1 MEDAKIRKSEEIE
14 IDLSRLLRAV
24 LNKAGLVAAVSAA
37 CALIVLLGSV
47 FLVTPRYQS
56 SVMFYINNRERP
68 ENQSL
73 SWDDISA
80 SRSLVQ
86 TCIVILDARSTL
98 RDVIEQA
105 DAGRTCEQLR
115 SMIDARAVD
124 DTEILRVDV
133 SAPDPQEAE
142 RIANAIA
149 CVLPERIAGI
159 VEGASV
165 KVVDTAVVASWPSSP
180 GYLRNAVLGLLLGMV
195 LTVVGI
201 MLREVYNCA
210 EGLPA
215 DGESEEDPEP
225 AALR

>member
-56 SVMFYINNRERP
+56 SVMFYINNSERT
-68 ENQSL
+68 EDRDL

-98 RDVIEQA
+98 RDVIGQA

-115 SMIDARAVD
+115 GMIDARAVD

-149 CVLPERIAGI
+149 CVLPERIAAI

-210 EGLPA
+210 EGPLA
-215 DGESEEDPEP
+215 DEESEEDPEA
-225 AALR
+225 AAL

>member
-56 SVMFYINNRERP
+56 SVMFYINNSERT
-68 ENQSL
+68 EDRDL

-86 TCIVILDARSTL
+86 TCIVILNARSTL
-98 RDVIEQA
+98 QDVIGQA
-105 DAGRTCEQLR
+105 DVGRTYEQLR
-115 SMIDARAVD
+115 DMIDARAVD

-133 SAPDPQEAE
+133 SAPDPREAE

-149 CVLPERIAGI
+149 CVLPERIAEI

-210 EGLPA
+210 
-215 DGESEEDPEP
+215 
-225 AALR
+225 